1 MADYEMPSGGDWSI
15 HRGGAIFLDGTED
28 VTIEG
33 VNVHQAGG
41 NGIFLSNHAW
51 RTQLV
56 GNTIGGAGDSAILL
70 VGSTEL
76 MNDTAPTYPVCHR

>member
-1 MADYEMPSGGDWSI
+1 M
-15 HRGGAIFLDGTED
+15 
-28 VTIEG
+28 TIEG

-51 RTQLV
+51 RTQLI

-70 VGSTEL
+70 VGSTEF
-76 MNDTAPTYPVCHR
+76 MNGTA